1 MMAFMKKNKI
11 LVVTAILYLITLAVN
26 PTMFVNAVKM
36 TGNFLIEML
45 EVMPAIL
52 IISALITVWIPASVI
67 TKNFGKSSGF
77 KGKIISILIGTF
89 SAGPIY
95 AAFPMAKTL
104 LDKGASIGNTVI
116 IVSSWAVIKLP
127 MLLVEIKFLGLNFA
141 LTRYLLTVPA
151 ILLLGYAM
159 DKIVKRS
166 DTFVV
171 NAVESSEMSEEE
183 RILNELPGGNCGACG
198 YGNCANMAKAIAKG
212 KVTLEACPI
221 RGR

>member
-1 MMAFMKKNKI
+1 MIAFMKKNKI
-11 LVVTAILYLITLAVN
+11 LTVTAILYLITLAVN
-26 PTMFVNAVKM
+26 PTIFVNAVKI

-77 KGKIISILIGTF
+77 KGKIISILVGTF

-116 IVSSWAVIKLP
+116 IVSSLAVIKLP

-151 ILLLGYAM
+151 ILLLGYTM
-159 DKIVKRS
+159 DRIVKRS
-166 DTFVV
+166 DTVV
-171 NAVESSEMSEEE
+171 ADTVESSEMSEEE
-183 RILNELPGGNCGACG
+183 KILNVLPGGNCGACG
-198 YGNCANMAKAIAKG
+198 YGNCESMAKTIAAG
-212 KVTLEACPI
+212 KVTLADCLI